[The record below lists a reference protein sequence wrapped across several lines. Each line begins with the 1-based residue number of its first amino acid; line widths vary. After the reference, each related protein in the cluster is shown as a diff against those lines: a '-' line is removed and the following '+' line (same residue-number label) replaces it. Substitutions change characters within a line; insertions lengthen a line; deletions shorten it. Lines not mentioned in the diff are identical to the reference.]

1 VIFVIFVV
9 QDYFFR
15 RETMSDIVTFGTKRD
30 DDRRVLMAKALRSSR
45 IPDSELMMNLGLYL
59 TPQTLGRILFFD
71 FLFRQI
77 REVQGVIMEFG
88 CRWGQTVAVMQSL
101 RGIYE
106 PFNRLRKIIGFD
118 TFEGLK
124 GSGGHDVMKDGQYE
138 VPEGYDEELRLL
150 MELQEEESPLPHIPK
165 KEIITGDV
173 RDTVPKYLKDHPETI
188 IALAYFDLDIY
199 EPTHDVLNSIQYRL
213 TKGSVVGFDEL
224 NDPSTPGETV
234 AFRDWMGT
242 WANPSQGIRQHA
254 VKRFPASARTSYII
268 IE

>member
-1 VIFVIFVV
+1 M
-9 QDYFFR
+9 
-15 RETMSDIVTFGTKRD
+15 TDIVTFGTKKD
-30 DDRRVLMAKALRSSR
+30 DERREVMAQHLRTSR

-77 REVQGVIMEFG
+77 QEVQGVIMEFG
-88 CRWGQTVAVMQSL
+88 CRFGQTVAVMQSL

-124 GSGGHDVMKDGQYE
+124 GSGDNDVMKDGQYE
-138 VPEGYDEELRLL
+138 VPDGYEIDLNELLA
-150 MELQEEESPLPHIPK
+150 MQEQESPLPHIPK
-165 KEIITGDV
+165 YELIAGDV
-173 RDTVPKYLKDHPETI
+173 CETVPKYLKGHPETI

-199 EPTHDVLNSIQYRL
+199 EPTKRVWTEIQDRL

-224 NDPSTPGETV
+224 NDPSCPGETRALKGDHREV
-234 AFRDWMGT
+234 YAFASAARMVDG
-242 WANPSQGIRQHA
+242 AGLRQHA
-254 VKRFPASARTSYII
+254 IKRFPASARTSYII